1 MTEQADEND
10 NKITECTF
18 PPGSRRVEYEDLDPA
33 QKELEDILATMKHDP
48 TGMGISHLGRDG
60 IHRSLTADRDV
71 VDAVP
76 FPPPLIKAMLDRLPY
91 SEEAFKVFRGV
102 DGTKTPKEQWYKPL
116 PGTLPPPLEE
126 KHREEAKNGQEDYRK
141 WYGERMKKV
150 EAGIFERRAMKSIA
164 SCFHDCGVPSHL
176 AILVALPGTALLLF
190 NLKNTSQSNFLCK
203 HALARRKH
211 ASVSPDGVTL
221 NRLKRPVAHRSLL
234 APPILTPSTS
244 ARRAEPERT
253 KAVHHSTA
261 GRSRRMASKNPATV
275 TEDCA
280 VFFGHHGPLIASGD
294 KIGLRT
300 KIKAQLRSV
309 QAWDCDPWIGLTLD
323 FPLGKDQ
330 KANEEAGFGVRY
342 REHGSQ
348 DRSKLCDY
356 HQIRIKFPPSFSYE
370 VQQGQSPSTITNEHL
385 SYVKIHFDESRATIE
400 GFGIPFANQEDH
412 RVESWINGDVPI
424 AGICHLLDILQ
435 QQILYLI
442 LPSKSSLVKI
452 LGTTQNLSTFRYP
465 HSEDSSWD
473 LSHFEKELRENKG
486 QQFAPL
492 YSHPTDVSHLTA
504 ISQSIVQDA
513 LWLHQAAE
521 RVGHPSSKW
530 NNEGTIHN
538 WDGNLSVKHTRIPG
552 YFFRCK
558 VPDTGIE
565 DGLHLV
571 IPFSEP
577 LLKAIGPSWR
587 LLIKQRTFRLE
598 VFTSRQSQESI
609 PGEWFCRIAPLGKL
623 DRYARHRKSAADLI
637 LVVRRGMQMRTY
649 DDEIWRSYRINNGN
663 DQDLDKFKMFSD
675 RQSASEAL
683 LKEDNSWNY
692 VSLMFNNK
700 SARSQRRIKA
710 VISFH
715 PQARPFN
722 PTAQWL
728 ATERTPRTGTQTEA
742 LPDDMTQE
750 QQLLF
755 DEVNDKMGLH
765 RSVLRGA
772 GFYDWMTKTDGNSKW
787 RPLPTIN
794 LLDVDDQSYVDAIL
808 GMVLSKDRARFRSY
822 LSNRTLGIGIITG
835 PPGSGKTA
843 LGATATLAL
852 QAKVGKILCSAPT
865 DTAVDNF
872 AYHLGKQTWDITENL
887 NAEKSLDDSSR
898 YRRKLV
904 IRLYSYHEEKN
915 AFYML
920 LTRPELGKEVLDDWK
935 LPGEPKGIS
944 PVVDRSLGPDDSLAL
959 HKLQQDIDED
969 EQLVPIRDGFP
980 QLISE
985 YLDDHFN
992 DLMEKLLEKADM
1004 LCVTPISAP
1013 ELGSPFRGEPYVLW
1027 KRRSVQGVVV
1037 DQAGMMDRPDLY
1049 RVWGNTLL
1057 PCFLIGDTRSE
1068 QPTVQTTGEKEPGS
1082 ENYYNRF
1089 AGDGQ
1094 LSGLEFLQASGLPVL
1109 RLDTQFRMAKGMY
1122 DLAAQ
1127 VFYPQVPLQCHQPDH
1142 NMAEQQPDVG
1152 RELEAYFIHRQNSTI
1167 YKDVDGSQACQ
1178 EQDSAVLS
1186 FIAGLVTHSAI
1197 DPAQIVILTPWYA
1210 NAALIERKRNQKRP
1224 ELLKDMPEAATI
1236 ESYRGKESDIV
1247 VVVMSTTRDT
1257 GPDITAK
1264 GLSLITM
1271 LPRHKSGL
1279 VIFGDICT
1287 SGVIGEDRNGTL
1299 FKINKAG
1306 QELNALQRID
1316 ETLFDEGRVVVFST
1330 KLSK

>member
-91 SEEAFKVFRGV
+91 SEEAVKVFRGV

-150 EAGIFERRAMKSIA
+150 EAGIFERRAVCLMSD
-164 SCFHDCGVPSHL
+164 HDLGPE
-176 AILVALPGTALLLF
+176 AM
-190 NLKNTSQSNFLCK
+190 
-203 HALARRKH
+203 
-211 ASVSPDGVTL
+211 
-221 NRLKRPVAHRSLL
+221 
-234 APPILTPSTS
+234 ST
-244 ARRAEPERT
+244 
-253 KAVHHSTA
+253 
-261 GRSRRMASKNPATV
+261 N
-275 TEDCA
+275 
-280 VFFGHHGPLIASGD
+280 FGHHGPLIASGD

-342 REHGSQ
+342 RAPEHGSQ

-424 AGICHLLDILQ
+424 AGTYHLLDILQ

-473 LSHFEKELRENKG
+473 LSRFEKELRENKG

-504 ISQSIVQDA
+504 ISQSIVQYA

-521 RVGHPSSKW
+521 RVRHPSSKW

-538 WDGNLSVKHTRIPG
+538 WDGNLSVKYTRIPG

-623 DRYARHRKSAADLI
+623 DRYARQRKSAADLI

-663 DQDLDKFKMFSD
+663 DQDLNKFKMFSD

-808 GMVLSKDRARFRSY
+808 GKVLSKDRARFRSY

-935 LPGEPKGIS
+935 LPGKPNGDVNWKFRLSAACWLLLLFRS

-1142 NMAEQQPDVG
+1142 NMAEQQTDVG
-1152 RELEAYFIHRQNSTI
+1152 RELEAY
-1167 YKDVDGSQACQ
+1167 ACQ

-1257 GPDITAK
+1257 GPDITANEH
-1264 GLSLITM
+1264 SLITM
-1271 LPRHKSGL
+1271 LTRHKSGL

>member
-1 MTEQADEND
+1 
-10 NKITECTF
+10 
-18 PPGSRRVEYEDLDPA
+18 
-33 QKELEDILATMKHDP
+33 
-48 TGMGISHLGRDG
+48 
-60 IHRSLTADRDV
+60 
-71 VDAVP
+71 
-76 FPPPLIKAMLDRLPY
+76 
-91 SEEAFKVFRGV
+91 
-102 DGTKTPKEQWYKPL
+102 
-116 PGTLPPPLEE
+116 
-126 KHREEAKNGQEDYRK
+126 
-141 WYGERMKKV
+141 
-150 EAGIFERRAMKSIA
+150 
-164 SCFHDCGVPSHL
+164 
-176 AILVALPGTALLLF
+176 
-190 NLKNTSQSNFLCK
+190 
-203 HALARRKH
+203 
-211 ASVSPDGVTL
+211 
-221 NRLKRPVAHRSLL
+221 
-234 APPILTPSTS
+234 
-244 ARRAEPERT
+244 
-253 KAVHHSTA
+253 
-261 GRSRRMASKNPATV
+261 MASRNPATV

-309 QAWDCDPWIGLTLD
+309 QAWDCDTWIGLTLD

-330 KANEEAGFGVRY
+330 KANEAAGFGVRY
-342 REHGSQ
+342 RAPEHGSQ

-356 HQIRIKFPPSFSYE
+356 HQIRIKFPRNFSYE

-412 RVESWINGDVPI
+412 QVESWINGDVPI
-424 AGICHLLDILQ
+424 AGTYHLLDILQ
-435 QQILYLI
+435 QQTLYLI

-465 HSEDSSWD
+465 YSEDSSWD
-473 LSHFEKELRENKG
+473 FTRFEKELREDKG

-492 YSHPTDVSHLTA
+492 YS
-504 ISQSIVQDA
+504 
-513 LWLHQAAE
+513 
-521 RVGHPSSKW
+521 SKW
-530 NNEGTIHN
+530 NHEGTIHD
-538 WDGNLSVKHTRIPG
+538 WDDNLSVKHTRMPG

-558 VPDTGIE
+558 VPDTGVE

-609 PGEWFCRIAPLGKL
+609 PEEWFCRIAPLGRL
-623 DRYARHRKSAADLI
+623 DRYARHRKSATDLI
-637 LVVRRGMQMRTY
+637 LVVRRKVQMRTY
-649 DDEIWRSYRINNGN
+649 DDEIWGSYRINSSI
-663 DQDLDKFKMFSD
+663 DQDLDKFKMFAD

-683 LKEDNSWNY
+683 LKENNSWNY

-700 SARSQRRIKA
+700 SNRSQRRIKA

-715 PQARPFN
+715 PQARAFN

-728 ATERTPRTGTQTEA
+728 TTERTSRTDTQTEA

-755 DEVNDKMGLH
+755 DEINDKMGLH

-794 LLDVDDQSYVDAIL
+794 LLDIDDQAYVDAII
-808 GMVLSKDRARFRSY
+808 GMVLPKDRARFRSY
-822 LSNRTLGIGIITG
+822 LSNRTLGIGMITG

-865 DTAVDNF
+865 DTAP
-872 AYHLGKQTWDITENL
+872 
-887 NAEKSLDDSSR
+887 LDDSSR

-920 LTRPELGKEVLDDWK
+920 LTKPELGKEVLDDWK
-935 LPGEPKGIS
+935 LPGEPNGDVNWKLHLSAAYWLLLLFRS
-944 PVVDRSLGPDDSLAL
+944 PVVDRSLGPDDSLTL

-985 YLDDHFN
+985 YLDGHFN

-1004 LCVTPISAP
+1004 LCVTPICAP
-1013 ELGSPFRGEPYVLW
+1013 ELGSAFRGEPYVVW

-1068 QPTVQTTGEKEPGS
+1068 QPAVQTTGEKEPDS

-1109 RLDTQFRMAKGMY
+1109 RLDTQFRVAKGMY

-1127 VFYPQVPLQCHQPDH
+1127 VFYPHVPLRYHQPDH

-1152 RELEAYFIHRQNSTI
+1152 RELEACVRMKYPTLRKPPGGILHQPLFIHRQNSTV

-1210 NAALIERKRNQKRP
+1210 NAALIERKRNQKRF
-1224 ELLKDMPEAATI
+1224 ELLKNMPEAATI
-1236 ESYRGKESDIV
+1236 ESYRGREADVV

-1257 GPDITAK
+1257 GPDITANEH
-1264 GLSLITM
+1264 LLITM
-1271 LPRHKSGL
+1271 LTRHKSGL
-1279 VIFGDICT
+1279 VILGDICT
-1287 SGVIGEDRNGTL
+1287 SGVIGEDRNGKL
-1299 FKINKAG
+1299 FKINKPG

-1316 ETLFDEGRVVVFST
+1316 ATLFDEGRVVVFST
-1330 KLSK
+1330 KLSKQ